1 MMQQNLT
8 CCGDPNG
15 TLLDANYWNA
25 QYLSNTTG
33 WDLGMPSPPLVDFIN
48 SLDDKKMSV
57 LIPGCGNAYE
67 AEYLLQQG
75 FTNVTLVDIS
85 ADLVKKLQERFANNA
100 NIRVVHGDFFEL
112 NGATFDVILEQ
123 TFFCALEPFMRE
135 IYVQKMNSLLSD
147 QGVLAGLLFNRE
159 FEKQGPPF
167 GGNVNQY
174 QQLFVQNG
182 LEILEMELCK
192 NSVAPR
198 ANSEVFFI
206 AKRKEGVFEVKNP
219 CCSI

>member
-1 MMQQNLT
+1 MKQQDLT

-15 TLLDANYWNA
+15 TLLDANYWNS
-25 QYLSNTTG
+25 QYLSNSTG
-33 WDLGMPSPPLVDFIN
+33 WDLGMPSPPLVNFIDSLN
-48 SLDDKKMSV
+48 SKDLRV

-75 FTNVTLVDIS
+75 FTNITLVDIS
-85 ADLVKKLQERFANNA
+85 ADLVKKLHERFAENA
-100 NIRVVHGDFFEL
+100 NIRVVHADFFEL
-112 NGATFDVILEQ
+112 KGEFDVILEQ

-135 IYVQKMNSLLSD
+135 KYVQQMRTLLSEN
-147 QGVLAGLLFNRE
+147 GVLAGLLFNRE

-174 QQLFVQNG
+174 RPIFADNG
-182 LEILEMELCK
+182 LEIIEMELCL

-198 ANSEVFFI
+198 ANSEVFFK
-206 AKRKEGVFEVKNP
+206 AKQKVGVFEEKNP

>member
-1 MMQQNLT
+1 MKQQDLT

-15 TLLDANYWNA
+15 TLLDAEYWNA

-33 WDLGMPSPPLVDFIN
+33 WDLGMPSPPLVDFIQT
-48 SLDDKKMSV
+48 LKDKNLRI

-67 AEYLLQQG
+67 AEYLLQLG
-75 FTNVTLVDIS
+75 FSNITLVDIS
-85 ADLVKKLQERFANNA
+85 ADLVKKLQERFAGNA
-100 NIRVVHGDFFEL
+100 NIRVIHSDFFDL
-112 NGATFDVILEQ
+112 VGKYDVVLEQ

-135 IYVQKMNSLLSD
+135 KYVQQMRAILSEN
-147 QGVLAGLLFNRE
+147 GVLAGLLFNRQ

-167 GGNVNQY
+167 GGNEAEYRQI
-174 QQLFVQNG
+174 FESNG
-182 LEILEMELCK
+182 LQILEMENCK

-198 ANSEVFFI
+198 ANSEVFFR
-206 AKRKEGVFEVKNP
+206 AVKKEGVFEEKNP